1 MTRDDVS
8 ECFDPGFLTICHHT
22 LIALSDSTER
32 ERGSCHPS
40 TGSSRRARAV
50 SVSFSLGQHGP
61 DDTGGF
67 GGESHHHDLVGPT
80 REQIAQPGISDATR
94 DLLSQMGAGAADQ
107 HRSQHA
113 IALFGYPSWPMLAAG
128 TVVFAG

>member
-32 ERGSCHPS
+32 ERGGCRPS

-50 SVSFSLGQHGP
+50 SVDRTRVEHGP
-61 DDTGGF
+61 GDTGGF
-67 GGESHHHDLVGPT
+67 GGERHHHDLVGPT
-80 REQIAQPGISDATR
+80 REQIAEPGVTAATG
-94 DLLSQMGAGAADQ
+94 DLGAVMYTASECGHLTAGPDGERGSNSNHCGA
-107 HRSQHA
+107 
-113 IALFGYPSWPMLAAG
+113 L
-128 TVVFAG
+128 